1 MAFFSLPFFTVKI
14 TEGGVSSFKAWE
26 EECRSQKCNFPL
38 GLMSCSLTDSVIFL
52 LLLCLQVKPQPMRIA
67 GIHTFLM
74 VDVLGMN
81 QRHVCGVPCSK
92 STLSKMFV
100 GDFTD
105 KKLEK
110 KKHENFSFLP
120 HSSFSC
126 LDSLWCRTCWLP
138 CWRPDYGWLL
148 FLQQNAFPVLIL
160 RRWQLYLDSKCAFPQ
175 EA

>member
-14 TEGGVSSFKAWE
+14 TEGAVSSFKAR

-110 KKHENFSFLP
+110 KNHENFSFLP
-120 HSSFSC
+120 HSAVLIVYDVEHADCLAEDQTMAGCYSFSRM
-126 LDSLWCRTCWLP
+126 LSQFW
-138 CWRPDYGWLL
+138 Y
-148 FLQQNAFPVLIL
+148 
-160 RRWQLYLDSKCAFPQ
+160 CADGSFT
-175 EA
+175 